1 MKVLSL
7 FRREHV
13 LAILAVLGGIA
24 FLGGLEAI
32 EEPDLTIGELLLEL
46 IEPTILVVTAA
57 SVVYVLLKTN
67 RQHVTQMSLIRSLE
81 NGRAKGQE
89 FRSEVRDMVKGLG
102 QAIDT
107 QFVKWSLT
115 EAEREIGLLL
125 LKGLSHK
132 EIAMMRQ
139 SSERTVRRQASS
151 IYSKANLSGRAAL
164 SSYFLEDLLPPPD

>member
-1 MKVLSL
+1 MKVSL

-13 LAILAVLGGIA
+13 LALCAVLGGIA

-32 EEPDLTIGELLLEL
+32 EEPDMTFGELLLEL
-46 IEPTILVVTAA
+46 IEL
-57 SVVYVLLKTN
+57 
-67 RQHVTQMSLIRSLE
+67 
-81 NGRAKGQE
+81 
-89 FRSEVRDMVKGLG
+89 KGLG

-107 QFVKWSLT
+107 QFVKWGLT

-132 EIAMMRQ
+132 EIALMRQ

-151 IYSKANLSGRAAL
+151 IYSKASLSGRAAL
-164 SSYFLEDLLPPPD
+164 SSYFLEDLLPPPV